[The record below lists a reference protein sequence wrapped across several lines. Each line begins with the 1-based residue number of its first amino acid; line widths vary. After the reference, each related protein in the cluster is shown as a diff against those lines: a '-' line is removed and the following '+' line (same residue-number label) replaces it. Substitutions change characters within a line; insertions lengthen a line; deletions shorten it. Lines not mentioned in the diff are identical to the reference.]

1 MIRVGIA
8 VEKGEVPQSNPIH
21 GFRKNGSKSCTKY
34 VDIIPT
40 GQSRRE
46 SRINRIGK
54 PKQFVHNCTDF
65 SPQRHETM
73 GENPESLYEIQEK
86 LGQG

>member
-8 VEKGEVPQSNPIH
+8 MEKGEVPQSTTTMTSE
-21 GFRKNGSKSCTKY
+21 KGSKSCTEY
-34 VDIIPT
+34 VDTISI
-40 GQSRRE
+40 GYSRRK

>member
-1 MIRVGIA
+1 MIRSEIVTR
-8 VEKGEVPQSNPIH
+8 KGEVPQSTTTMTSE
-21 GFRKNGSKSCTKY
+21 KGSKSCTEY
-34 VDIIPT
+34 VDTIPI
-40 GQSRRE
+40 GYSRRK

-54 PKQFVHNCTDF
+54 PKQFVHNFTDF

>member
-1 MIRVGIA
+1 MIRSEIVTR
-8 VEKGEVPQSNPIH
+8 KGEVPQSTTTMTSE
-21 GFRKNGSKSCTKY
+21 KGSKSCTEY
-34 VDIIPT
+34 VDAIPT
-40 GQSRRE
+40 GQSRRK

-54 PKQFVHNCTDF
+54 PKQFVHNFTDF

>member
-1 MIRVGIA
+1 MIRSEIVTR
-8 VEKGEVPQSNPIH
+8 KGEVPQSTTTMTSE
-21 GFRKNGSKSCTKY
+21 KGSKSCTEY
-34 VDIIPT
+34 VDTIPI
-40 GQSRRE
+40 GYSRRK

-54 PKQFVHNCTDF
+54 PKQFVHNFTDF

-73 GENPESLYEIQEK
+73 GENPESLYELQEK